1 MEITF
6 PIEFVVFGTPISL
19 QGSAKSKRAW
29 KAQVKEASY
38 DALPEGHFWFEG
50 EVSVTI
56 FYFPETTMEGDIDNL
71 AKMIIDTLSGHILKS
86 DRQVARVVIQRFNPD
101 AIFAFSDP
109 SDKLVEALTSEEP
122 TVFIRVSSDVTED
135 LQ

>member
-1 MEITF
+1 M
-6 PIEFVVFGTPISL
+6 
-19 QGSAKSKRAW
+19 
-29 KAQVKEASY
+29 KEASY

-56 FYFPETTMEGDIDNL
+56 FYFPETTMEGDIDNI
-71 AKMIIDTLSGHILKS
+71 AKMIIDALSGHILKS

-122 TVFIRVSSDVTED
+122 SVFIRVSSDVTED
-135 LQ
+135 LP